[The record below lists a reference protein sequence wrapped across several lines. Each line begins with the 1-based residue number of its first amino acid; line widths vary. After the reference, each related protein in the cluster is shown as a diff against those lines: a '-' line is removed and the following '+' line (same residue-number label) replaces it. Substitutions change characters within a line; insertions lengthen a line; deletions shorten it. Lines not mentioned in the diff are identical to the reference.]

1 MSAFE
6 VKSEGSRRGRKYG
19 NLLDE
24 SKSADSAKDF
34 KRGEPLI
41 KGNRASNAKKGVLNP
56 LKSEKRKPNKGTK
69 EKEQDDKS
77 VKSKGSSYSFALSNK
92 SVLSA
97 RILKT

>member
-41 KGNRASNAKKGVLNP
+41 KGRRASNAK
-56 LKSEKRKPNKGTK
+56 
-69 EKEQDDKS
+69 
-77 VKSKGSSYSFALSNK
+77 
-92 SVLSA
+92 
-97 RILKT
+97 